1 MQSRQDRQEQWVV
14 FWCSLLGPL
23 LYGDIPPEEAG
34 PFLRQLSEAECEF
47 PDGRRG
53 KPSRATLW
61 RKWKQHRQG
70 GLDGLVRR
78 RRSDRGKPRK
88 DSQPLIDKAILLK
101 KDQARRSEE
110 TINQF
115 LQAEFKRKLPKSTLY
130 RHLKRAG
137 ATRLKLGVSRQ
148 KVRCR
153 WTRDTSNALWLG
165 DFEDGPYVM
174 EEGRAVETHLS
185 AFIDCHSRYI
195 VDARYY
201 LRENLDILCDSL
213 LRAWSLHGASRELY
227 LDNAKIYHAHA
238 LKRACCALNIRL
250 LHRGVGDPPPGGLIE
265 RFIETV
271 QSQFETEVR
280 AGAILTL
287 ARLNQALAAW
297 LDVSYHERPQEETR
311 QSPRL
316 RYEQGRSFTRQVDL
330 QQVLKYFLERARRK
344 VDPTFSDVR
353 LEGLFFRVDPRLRG
367 DWVQVRWDPFS
378 PLESVLLY
386 SEDDEYLGVA
396 QRYQREGPAEQPAA
410 PATPGH
416 PQHNYLDLLIHKH
429 EESLRQ
435 RSSGIDYQAALARG
449 QRRWPFL
456 EFIKHLASHLGRSG
470 GASAFRNDELESLQK
485 VHDRLTRLDASLL
498 EQACTR
504 ARERTLVEIVFLLQQ
519 LHDERSP

>member
-1 MQSRQDRQEQWVV
+1 MSRRQDRQEQWAV

-34 PFLRQLSEAECEF
+34 RFLQELSETECEF
-47 PDGRRG
+47 PDGRCR
-53 KPSRATLW
+53 KPSRPTLW
-61 RKWKQHRQG
+61 RKWKQYQEG
-70 GLDGLVRR
+70 GMEALLRR

-88 DSQPLIDKAILLK
+88 EAQAMVDKAIALK

-115 LQAEFKRKLPKSTLY
+115 LKAEFQRTLPKSTLY
-130 RHLKRAG
+130 RHLKSAG
-137 ATRLKLGVSRQ
+137 ATRLKLGVSQQ
-148 KVRCR
+148 KIRRR

-165 DFEDGPYVM
+165 DFEDGPYVL
-174 EEGRAVETHLS
+174 EDGRALETHLS

-195 VDARYY
+195 VEARYY

-250 LHRGVGDPPPGGLIE
+250 LHRGVRDPAPGGLIE
-265 RFIETV
+265 RFFKTV
-271 QSQFETEVR
+271 QSQFESEVR
-280 AGAILTL
+280 AGETLTL

-297 LDVSYHERPQEETR
+297 LEVSYHNRPQEETG
-311 QSPRL
+311 QAPRE
-316 RYEQGRSFTRQVDL
+316 RYAQGQSFTRRIDL
-330 QQVLKYFLERARRK
+330 QQVLKFFLNRVPRK
-344 VDPTFSDVR
+344 VDETFSDVR
-353 LEGLFFRVDPRLRG
+353 LENAFFKVDPRLRG
-367 DWVQVRWDPFS
+367 DWLEVRWDPFS

-386 SEDDEYLGVA
+386 STDDEYLGVA
-396 QRYQREGPAEQPAA
+396 PRYQRDGHGKQPAPA
-410 PATPGH
+410 PPGQ
-416 PQHNYLDLLIHKH
+416 PQYNYLDLLISKH
-429 EESLRQ
+429 EESLQQ
-435 RSSGIDYQAALARG
+435 RSSGIDYPAALARA

-470 GASAFRNDELESLQK
+470 GASAFRSDELEILQK

-498 EQACTR
+498 DQACAR
-504 ARERTLVEIVFLLQQ
+504 AQERTN
-519 LHDERSP
+519 P